1 MNLLTI
7 KDFSKAYTDKVLFDH
22 ADFSVNSGEKIGI
35 IGINGTG
42 KSTLLKLISGLD
54 TCDSGQVIKGNNV
67 VINYL
72 PQTPEFP
79 EGHSIYDCV
88 VTAMKMNQINGPS
101 RETLKLSLE
110 NWALRTLI

>member
-79 EGHSIYDCV
+79 EGRSIYDCV
-88 VTAMKMNQINGPS
+88 VTANEN
-101 RETLKLSLE
+101 ESLFSSPY
-110 NWALRTLI
+110 LYMS